1 LRNKNKIVHLNHNN
15 KMDNQEIN
23 NQLNELFT
31 QTQKEKEFNFA
42 SFYGYL
48 QGTLIGKDVISKNDF
63 VKAVEYGLKMSSK

>member
-1 LRNKNKIVHLNHNN
+1 MN
-15 KMDNQEIN
+15 NQEIN

>member
-1 LRNKNKIVHLNHNN
+1 
-15 KMDNQEIN
+15 MDNQEIN
-23 NQLNELFT
+23 NQLNELFK

-63 VKAVEYGLKMSSK
+63 VKAVDYGLKMSK